1 MRDLKVGD
9 LVVPHIIAAAGG
21 VNRPWLVLEVS
32 DTGKPRYGTQKG
44 TRRLYRLV
52 EPASGLSRWFPE
64 TQIRVEFKLS

>member
-9 LVVPHIIAAAGG
+9 MVVPHVIAEAGG

-32 DTGKPRYGTQKG
+32 DTGKP
-44 TRRLYRLV
+44 RRLYRLV

-64 TQIRVEFKLS
+64 TQIRCEFNLS